1 MLSGAHNGRISAEE
15 AVARAKQSAIKYV
28 AERFSETGS
37 LQKHPAAEKS
47 DSDSSEQERPS
58 EFHWQHILDKQSPL
72 WWHGSDYPC

>member
-37 LQKHPAAEKS
+37 LQKRPAVEQTVSDLSEK
-47 DSDSSEQERPS
+47 ELPS
-58 EFHWQHILDKQSPL
+58 EVHWQHILDKQSPL